1 MISTTL
7 VILLAVAS
15 AAIVVALMRWKP
27 RNRFPATRT
36 DANVSARNW
45 TLADTF
51 LTFAASVGLA
61 RAQIERSTDGN
72 PDGGHGWHG
81 SHLDHGASG
90 GFSGGFSDGGGFSG
104 GDAGGGGI

>member
-1 MISTTL
+1 MISTPL

-27 RNRFPATRT
+27 RNRFPAART
-36 DANVSARNW
+36 DANVSARSW

-51 LTFAASVGLA
+51 LTLAASVGLA
-61 RAQIERSTDGN
+61 RAQVERSTDGN

-90 GFSGGFSDGGGFSG
+90 FSDGGGFSG